1 MKKKRRSMSR
11 WIVPFVIISIFGFTG
26 LAVWLQY
33 AINMELS
40 STLITCFFGFCGGE
54 LWMLSSIKK
63 AKIKLNDIDDDGIP
77 DDEDPYIDKK
87 YIEEMEEALRK
98 IKENSNNRGE

>member
-1 MKKKRRSMSR
+1 MKKKRSMSR
-11 WIVPFVIISIFGFTG
+11 WIIPFVIISLFSFTG
-26 LAVWLQY
+26 LAIWLQLK
-33 AINMELS
+33 INMELS
-40 STLITCFFGFCGGE
+40 PTLITCFFGFCTGE

-63 AKIKLNDIDDDGIP
+63 AKIKINDIDDDGVP
-77 DDEDPYIDKK
+77 DNEDPYIDPK

>member
-1 MKKKRRSMSR
+1 MKKKKSMSR
-11 WIVPFVIISIFGFTG
+11 WIVPFVIVSIFSFTG
-26 LAVWLQY
+26 LAVWLQFK
-33 AINMELS
+33 ISMELS
-40 STLITCFFGFCGGE
+40 PTLITCFFGFCGGE

-77 DDEDPYIDKK
+77 DSEDPYIDPK

-98 IKENSNNRGE
+98 IKEKSNNRGE